1 MTVTQARTDGPGV
14 AGAARAALDQAA
26 GHLLGLQHSEGWWQG
41 ELETNVTM
49 DAEDLLLREFLG
61 VRTAEETSA
70 AARWIRSCQRADGTW
85 ANFRGGHADLSTTV
99 EAYVA
104 LRLAGDAP
112 DAGHMS
118 RAAGW
123 IRASGGIPATRVF
136 TRIWLALFGEW
147 SWDDLPVMPPE
158 MIYLPAWFPLNVYDW
173 ACWARQT
180 IVPLTIVG
188 SLRPVRPL
196 PFGLSELRP
205 PASGSDPQA
214 GPAGLDGDG
223 AETAQAG
230 RAAQGERGG
239 RRPTWPTW
247 ATAFGRLDR
256 ALHVYERRG
265 QRLAPARS
273 VRTAALRRCAEWI
286 ISRQERDGCWGG
298 IQPPWVYSLIALHLL
313 GYGLDHPVISR
324 GLAGLD
330 RFTIWEESPD
340 GPVRRL
346 EACQSPVWDTVLAMI
361 ALGDAGL
368 PADHPQLR
376 SAAGW
381 VLDEEIHGPG
391 DWQVRRPGLA
401 PAGWAFE
408 FDNDGYPDIDDT
420 AEVLLALRRVA
431 WPGDE
436 GGRAEGG
443 RAEGGRA
450 GRKTAAA
457 ASAVRWLTGM
467 QSRDGGWGAFD
478 ADNTS
483 RLVTRLPFC
492 DFGEVID
499 PPSAD
504 VTAHTV
510 EALAA
515 EGLAGSRA
523 VRRGVAWLLR
533 AQESDGS
540 WFGRW
545 GANYVYGT
553 GAVVPALIA
562 AGVRPG
568 KPPIRRAVA
577 WLLSHQNADG
587 GWGEDLRSYDDPGWA
602 GRGESTASQTAWA
615 LLALLAAAPG
625 TASGGTAGTV
635 SATTGPPSAGS
646 AGPAP
651 ASPDVRASIERGV
664 RWLAETQR
672 ADGTW
677 DEPQFTGTGFPGDF
691 YINYHLY
698 RLVFPVSALGRYLSG
713 IGGAA

>member
-1 MTVTQARTDGPGV
+1 MTVTQARPFGQEAPD
-14 AGAARAALDQAA
+14 AAQAALDRAV
-26 GHLLGLQHSEGWWQG
+26 GHLLALQDSRGWWQG

-49 DAEDLLLREFLG
+49 DAEDLLLRQFLG
-61 VRTAEETSA
+61 IRTEAETAA
-70 AARWIRSCQRADGTW
+70 AARWIRSQQRPDGTW
-85 ANFRGGHADLSTTV
+85 ANYFEGDADLSTTV

-104 LRLAGDAP
+104 LRLAGDVPGDPHMAR
-112 DAGHMS
+112 AGAWI
-118 RAAGW
+118 RAAG
-123 IRASGGIPATRVF
+123 GLPATRVF

-147 SWDDLPVMPPE
+147 SWDQLPVMPPE
-158 MIYLPAWFPLNVYDW
+158 LIYLPSWMPLNVHDW

-196 PFGLSELRP
+196 PFGLGELHP
-205 PASGSDPQA
+205 DASSPAPPAGPASGWDA
-214 GPAGLDGDG
+214 VFNG
-223 AETAQAG
+223 
-230 RAAQGERGG
+230 
-239 RRPTWPTW
+239 
-247 ATAFGRLDR
+247 LDR
-256 ALHVYERRG
+256 ALHVYERHGAGVGPVR
-265 QRLAPARS
+265 A
-273 VRTAALRRCAEWI
+273 VRTAAMRRAADWI
-286 ISRQERDGCWGG
+286 IARQEADGCWGG
-298 IQPPWVYSLIALHLL
+298 IQPPWVYSLMALHLL
-313 GYGLDHPVISR
+313 GYGLEHPVIKR

-330 RFTIWEESPD
+330 RFTVWEDSPA

-361 ALGDAGL
+361 GLADAGL
-368 PADHPQLR
+368 PADHPALT
-376 SAAGW
+376 AAADW

-391 DWQVRRPGLA
+391 DWQARRPGLA
-401 PAGWAFE
+401 PGGWAFE

-431 WPGDE
+431 TSDGTRSKEAIRRGTD
-436 GGRAEGG
+436 
-443 RAEGGRA
+443 
-450 GRKTAAA
+450 
-457 ASAVRWLTGM
+457 WLIGM

-478 ADNTS
+478 ADNT
-483 RLVTRLPFC
+483 RTMVRKLPFC

-515 EGLAGSRA
+515 EGLAGTKA
-523 VRRGVAWLLR
+523 VRRGVVWLLR

-562 AGVRPG
+562 AGVLPS

-577 WLLSHQNADG
+577 WLKAHQNADG
-587 GWGEDLRSYDDPGWA
+587 GWGESMRSYDDPAWA

-615 LLALLAAAPG
+615 LLALLAAGEGAAGPQAADGGPRRAAAACRAGARRPPTAPG
-625 TASGGTAGTV
+625 SV
-635 SATTGPPSAGS
+635 
-646 AGPAP
+646 
-651 ASPDVRASIERGV
+651 ERGV
-664 RWLAETQR
+664 RWLADHQR
-672 ADGTW
+672 PDGTW
-677 DEPQFTGTGFPGDF
+677 DEPQYTGTGFPGDF

-698 RLVFPVSALGRYLSG
+698 RLVFPVSALGRYLAG
-713 IGGAA
+713 RG